1 VFHHGS
7 KGATRL
13 PLGAHLARVAAGTL
27 EQRRIGGDDKQKRP
41 GPRPG
46 RLELPGYLFLPF
58 FLPPFFLA
66 GLRATFLLAGFFL
79 AAAFR
84 AGFLAAF
91 FLAAF
96 LAGFFL
102 AGFFLA
108 AFFRAGFLAAGALD
122 AAVLG
127 AGGAGGGLIGIGSG
141 GIGAGSIHPE
151 PDQPIS
157 IMLSSAIGI
166 PPGKSG
172 GSPAASVR
180 SDTHSAL
187 RNADTKMQE
196 FDGCARDFAHYLLA
210 TLRRAVP

>member
-1 VFHHGS
+1 M
-7 KGATRL
+7 
-13 PLGAHLARVAAGTL
+13 
-27 EQRRIGGDDKQKRP
+27 EGDDKQKRP

-46 RLELPGYLFLPF
+46 RLELPSYLFLPF
-58 FLPPFFLA
+58 FLPPFFRA
-66 GLRATFLLAGFFL
+66 GFRAAFFLAGFFL

-84 AGFLAAF
+84 AGFLEAF

-96 LAGFFL
+96 LPGFFF

-108 AFFRAGFLAAGALD
+108 AFFRAGFLAAGALV
-122 AAVLG
+122 AAALG

-172 GSPAASVR
+172 GSPAASVNSATR
-180 SDTHSAL
+180 SAL
-187 RNADTKMQE
+187 RNTDTKMQE
-196 FDGCARDFAHYLLA
+196 FDGCARDFAHALFA
-210 TLRRAVP
+210 NRWRAGPGCSVLYAAAMMC